1 MENKQVKLLEDLA
14 RRLAAQK
21 RGKREAIES
30 LHSAGILTKDGKRF
44 TRPYANLGKAVKALS
59 K

>member
-1 MENKQVKLLEDLA
+1 MESKQVKLLDALLY
-14 RRLAAQK
+14 RLESQK

-44 TRPYANLGKAVKALS
+44 TKPYANLGKAVKAL
-59 K
+59 KK

>member
-21 RGKREAIES
+21 RGKREAIEY
-30 LHSAGILTKDGKRF
+30 LYSAGILTRDGKRF
-44 TRPYANLGKAVKALS
+44 TIPYASSGRAVKAPS

>member
-14 RRLAAQK
+14 RRLATQK
-21 RGKREAIES
+21 RGKREIIAFF
-30 LHSAGILTKDGKRF
+30 HSAGILTKDGKRF
-44 TRPYANLGKAVKALS
+44 TKPYANPGRAVKALE

>member
-1 MENKQVKLLEDLA
+1 MENEQAKLLDALLC
-14 RRLAAQK
+14 RLESQK

-44 TRPYANLGKAVKALS
+44 TRPYANLGKAVKAL
-59 K
+59 KK